1 MQTRT
6 PTANGEIPR
15 PGFGTYH
22 LIPDDAGRPQRA
34 GAVRGGNAPFS
45 PRPRTAAIL
54 VEALES

>member
-6 PTANGEIPR
+6 PTANGEIPC
-15 PGFGTYH
+15 PGFATSH
-22 LIPDDAGRPQRA
+22 RISDDAGRPRRA
-34 GAVRGGNAPFS
+34 GAVRGGDAPFP